1 MAADTA
7 AGTAALR
14 GTVRADAILLD
25 VALIG
30 EAEARRRVLALW
42 CAGTALRRTPDGGW
56 LVLPGT
62 PVEVRAERAPGLPL
76 TLAEPG
82 VVEAPVG
89 GRTVRWRVDTLEPV
103 DVAGW
108 VDLDGFDVHRLTP
121 LDPPPLPPAVLPAA
135 RATGP
140 DLRSVAKVGAKAG
153 RARRASRVFDTGLLS
168 GPLGPLL
175 RRRNAAYV
183 DGLARRF
190 RQGRWNEALR
200 NAIALGGSADAV
212 PSLRLPRARTGP
224 LRPTPHRAPAG
235 RAVPMGEVRA
245 RLREMYVEAADRLAA
260 DGKLELAAFV
270 HADLLDQP
278 ARAVALL
285 ERAGEAVLAAELA
298 EARGLDPAQVVGLW
312 WRAGRRDRA
321 VEVARTRGAFAAALV
336 HLDPAG
342 PDAYDLRAAW
352 VRACRAAGDRIAAVE
367 AAWPDERL
375 RPAVTTDLIEGI
387 AVGGPVGAHMLAYL
401 VSDRTSTELVTSAV
415 ALLDS
420 REPAHEPAQRRFAQ
434 VLARL
439 PGREPVRDRQV
450 CTAALRALVRL
461 GPTPT
466 DAHWRQVYQAIRER
480 ADGLLAADLPAVP
493 ARATPGPGTVIEV
506 DAGEEPGQLPVRDA
520 VTLPSGAILVA
531 HGGYGVRLLTLDGR
545 VRASWPV
552 PADRLIV
559 ADHGGTALVVADHDG
574 ACELSRLDLVSR
586 RLRRWATLRAGT
598 TADTFDGGLLAVVDE
613 DGVAFVDTLTDQPRV
628 TWRELGP
635 GARVHRLSRTPDS
648 LAALFTAPD
657 APGVV
662 QLWRWELPG
671 LALRYRTHVE
681 TDGVATADVLADGT
695 MVALAYGEDGGLGLR
710 VYASGSTPVLRALPA
725 GAGVVTSGN
734 AYAVWTPGL
743 AVDVGTGL
751 AAGPVLRSAFP
762 GADAVGLRVHSGLLT
777 VWDAKGRILACDL
790 DRRQVVANLRTS
802 F

>member
-1 MAADTA
+1 MAT
-7 AGTAALR
+7 LR
-14 GTVRADAILLD
+14 GTLRADAILLD

-42 CAGTALRRTPDGGW
+42 CPGSGLRRTPDGAW

-62 PVEVRAERAPGLPL
+62 PVELRAERAPGLA
-76 TLAEPG
+76 LALVEPG

-89 GRTVRWRVDTLEPV
+89 GRTVRWRVDALDPI

-108 VDLDGFDVHRLTP
+108 VDLDGFDVQRLTP
-121 LDPPPLPPAVLPAA
+121 LDPPPRPPAVLPAT
-135 RATGP
+135 RTTRP
-140 DLRSVAKVGAKAG
+140 DLRSVAQVGAPPRRG
-153 RARRASRVFDTGLLS
+153 RRGFDTGLLG

-190 RQGRWNEALR
+190 RQGRWDEALR
-200 NAIALGGSADAV
+200 QAIALGGSADAL
-212 PSLRLPRARTGP
+212 PSLRLPQARTGP
-224 LRPTPHRAPAG
+224 LRPTPRRAPAS
-235 RAVPMGEVRA
+235 RAVAMGEVHA

-260 DGKLELAAFV
+260 DGRLELAAFI

-278 ARAVALL
+278 TRAVALL
-285 ERAGEAVLAAELA
+285 EQAGETVLAAELA
-298 EARGLDPAQVVGLW
+298 EARGLDAAQVVGLW
-312 WRAGRRDRA
+312 WRAGRRERA
-321 VEVARTRGAFAAALV
+321 VDVARTRGAFAAALV
-336 HLDPAG
+336 HLDPAD

-352 VRACRAAGDRIAAVE
+352 VHACRAAGDRIAAVE

-375 RPAVTTDLIEGI
+375 RPAVTRDLIEGI
-387 AVGGPVGAHMLAYL
+387 AIGGPVGAHMLAYL
-401 VSDRTSTELVTSAV
+401 ISDRVSADLVTSAR

-420 REPAHEPAQRRFAQ
+420 REPAHEPAQRRFVQ
-434 VLARL
+434 VLARQA
-439 PGREPVRDRQV
+439 GREPAQDRQV
-450 CTAALRALVRL
+450 CTAALRTLVRL
-461 GPTPT
+461 GPAPT
-466 DAHWRQVYQAIRER
+466 DADWRQVYQAIRER

-493 ARATPGPGTVIEV
+493 ARVAPGPGTIIEV
-506 DAGEEPGQLPVRDA
+506 DAGDEPGQLPVRDA
-520 VTLPSGAILVA
+520 VTLSSGTILVA

-552 PADRLIV
+552 PADRLVV
-559 ADHGGTALVVADHDG
+559 ADHGSTALVVADHEG

-586 RLRRWATLRAGT
+586 RLRRWATLRART
-598 TADTFDGGLLAVVDE
+598 TAETFDGGLLAVVDD
-613 DGVAFVDTLTDQPRV
+613 DGVAFVDTLADQPRV

-657 APGVV
+657 APGAV
-662 QLWRWELPG
+662 QLWRWDLPA
-671 LALRYRTHVE
+671 LTLRYRTHVE

-695 MVALAYGEDGGLGLR
+695 MVALAYAEEGGLGLR

-725 GAGVVTSGN
+725 DAGVATSGN

-743 AVDVGTGL
+743 TVDVGIELGPR
-751 AAGPVLRSAFP
+751 PVLRSVFP
-762 GADAVGLRVHSGLLT
+762 GGTAVGLRVHGRLLT
-777 VWDAKGRILACDL
+777 IWDARGRILTYDL
-790 DRRQVVANLRTS
+790 DQRQVVANLRTS
-802 F
+802 L